1 MAPVS
6 EPGIAVPILSG
17 GERAEEVARR
27 LNTLGM
33 TITVVSTAIGTASA
47 PKLCGSIVIKGMEA
61 LMVDFTLA
69 SQRAGVATVMLS
81 RVRQHGIR
89 RAAEMRE
96 ASRMI
101 SESGLDGS
109 LAKAIAD

>member
-1 MAPVS
+1 
-6 EPGIAVPILSG
+6 
-17 GERAEEVARR
+17 
-27 LNTLGM
+27 
-33 TITVVSTAIGTASA
+33 
-47 PKLCGSIVIKGMEA
+47 
-61 LMVDFTLA
+61 
-69 SQRAGVATVMLS
+69 MLS